1 MIRRNKRR
9 ILTSLSALVALF
21 TLLLPQ
27 LAQAAEHVAEAGHE
41 GGHGT
46 GFATYM
52 VLPFAG
58 MLLSIAILP
67 LVIPHWWESNRN
79 RAIVAALFGVPMAT
93 YLLVSGNQHPLLHS
107 MLEYADFIILLG
119 SLFVISGGIFM
130 RGDIRATPRNNLLFL
145 IVGSVLASAIGTTG
159 AAMLLIRPML
169 RTNSERK
176 NTAHIPI
183 FFIFTVANMGGLLT
197 PLGDPPLFL
206 GFLRGVPFTWT
217 FLLILPWLMG
227 LGIVL
232 SIFFII
238 DWRAYKK
245 ESPED
250 IKFDDSNIQ
259 PIRLDGALNF
269 LFLGGVILSVL
280 LLPGVVA
287 QDGSLAIPWREMG
300 MVLMAVLS
308 YFVGPKAPREANEF
322 SFEAI
327 NEVAILFVAIFI
339 TMVPA
344 LHILQVRGPELPLH
358 HAAHY
363 FWATGLLSSFLD
375 NAPTYLT
382 FTSVASGFL
391 HSNPMDLRTLIAAA
405 PNGDH
410 PSGKIIL
417 EAISV
422 GAVFMGA
429 NTYIGNGPNFMVK
442 AISDGMG
449 VKTPSFFGY
458 MLWSGAILMPTFGLI
473 TLVFFM

>member
-1 MIRRNKRR
+1 MANTSRAKIRFT
-9 ILTSLSALVALF
+9 LTGLAALVV
-21 TLLLPQ
+21 LLLPG
-27 LAQAAEHVAEAGHE
+27 LAQAAEHAEEAEHN
-41 GGHGT
+41 T
-46 GFATYM
+46 SMPTYL

-58 MLLSIAILP
+58 LLLCIAILP
-67 LVIPHWWESNRN
+67 LVIPHWWEHNRN
-79 RAIVAALFGVPMAT
+79 RAIISALFGIPMAA
-93 YLLVSGNQHPLLHS
+93 YLLMTHSEHALLHS

-119 SLFVISGGIFM
+119 SLFVISGGIFL

-145 IVGSVLASAIGTTG
+145 ILGSVLASIIGTTG

-176 NTAHIPI
+176 NTTHIPI
-183 FFIFTVANMGGLLT
+183 FFIFAVANMGGLLT

-217 FLLILPWLMG
+217 FGLILPWLMG

-232 SIFFII
+232 TIFYII
-238 DWRAYKK
+238 DLRAYKK
-245 ESPED
+245 ETPEA
-250 IKFDDSNIQ
+250 IKFDDSNVQ
-259 PIRLDGALNF
+259 PIRLDGSLNF
-269 LFLGGVILSVL
+269 LFLVGVILAVL
-280 LLPGVVA
+280 ALPGAVA
-287 QDGSLAIPWREMG
+287 TDGSLAIPWRELA

-308 YFVGPKAPREANEF
+308 YYLGPKKPRNANEF
-322 SFEAI
+322 NFEAI

-344 LHILQVRGPELPLH
+344 LHILQVRGPEMPLH
-358 HAAHY
+358 AAWHY
-363 FWATGLLSSFLD
+363 FVATGLLSSFLD

-382 FTSVASGFL
+382 FTSVASGAL
-391 HSNPMDLRTLIAAA
+391 GTNAMHLKTLIDAA
-405 PNGDH
+405 GQGGG
-410 PSGKIIL
+410 PSGQLIL

-458 MLWSGAILMPTFGLI
+458 MLWSGAILVPTYVLVAV
-473 TLVFFM
+473 VFFV